1 MASGNKDKV
10 EGIGGGQKGA
20 LDKQGGGEGD
30 GGELG
35 ITPMEASNWK
45 IVVELVHTT
54 FGEGRLG
61 EEATWQA
68 VVLIPNEGKD
78 YCGVDL
84 VEVTWKVVLEIFI
97 SGSLSLSPFTN
108 SSTYFR
114 RVAAQVLPPL
124 RPSCFSS

>member
-1 MASGNKDKV
+1 MASGNKEEV
-10 EGIGGGQKGA
+10 EGIEGGRKGA
-20 LDKQGGGEGD
+20 PDKQGGGEGD

-68 VVLIPNEGKD
+68 VVLIPMGGKD
-78 YCGVDL
+78 
-84 VEVTWKVVLEIFI
+84 
-97 SGSLSLSPFTN
+97 
-108 SSTYFR
+108 
-114 RVAAQVLPPL
+114 
-124 RPSCFSS
+124 